1 MTNTEL
7 KEVIGSWS
15 DKLNFVEEGSE
26 FLIVEVPAEE
36 LAATAEKLKTDDK
49 TLFDYMFA
57 LTGVDYGEEL
67 GVVYHIESTTHGHM
81 IEMKVKTSDR
91 ENPNFDT
98 VSKIWPAALYNESE
112 AYDFFGIKF
121 NGHENLTR
129 IFLDENWKGWPLRKD
144 YKDEFNM
151 LTR

>member
-15 DKLNFVEEGSE
+15 DNLNFVEEGSE

-36 LAATAEKLKTDDK
+36 LSTIAEKLKTDSK
-49 TLFDYMFA
+49 THFDYLFA
-57 LTGVDYGEEL
+57 LTGVDYGKEL

-98 VSKIWPAALYNESE
+98 VTNVWPAANYNESE
-112 AYDFFGIKF
+112 AYDLFGIKF
-121 NGHENLTR
+121 NGNKELKR

-151 LTR
+151 LTK

>member
-15 DKLNFVEEGSE
+15 DNLNFVEEGSE

-36 LAATAEKLKTDDK
+36 LTTIAEKLKTDDK

-57 LTGVDYGEEL
+57 LTGVDYGKEL

-81 IEMKVKTSDR
+81 IEVKVKTADR

-98 VSKIWPAALYNESE
+98 VSEIWPAALYNESE
-112 AYDFFGIKF
+112 VYDFFGIKF
-121 NGHENLTR
+121 NGHKNLKR
-129 IFLDENWKGWPLRKD
+129 IFLDENWKGWPMRKD

>member
-15 DKLNFVEEGSE
+15 SNLVFDEESSE
-26 FLIVEVPAEE
+26 FLVVEVPASE
-36 LAATAEKLKTDDK
+36 LREISEKLKTDSK
-49 TLFDYMFA
+49 TAFDYLFMV
-57 LTGVDYGEEL
+57 TGVDYGAEL
-67 GVVYHIESTTHGHM
+67 GVVYHIESTTQNHM
-81 IEMKVKTSDR
+81 IVMKVKTEDR

-98 VSKIWPAALYNESE
+98 ISDIWPAAYYNESE
-112 AYDFFGIKF
+112 VYDFFGIKF
-121 NGHENLTR
+121 NGHKNLRR

-151 LTR
+151 LTK